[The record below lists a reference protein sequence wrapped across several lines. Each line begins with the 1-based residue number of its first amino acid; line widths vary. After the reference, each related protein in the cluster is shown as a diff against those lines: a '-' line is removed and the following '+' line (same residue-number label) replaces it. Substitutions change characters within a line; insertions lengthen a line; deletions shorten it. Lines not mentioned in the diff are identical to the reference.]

1 MRARYWLTLAS
12 VPTLFACF
20 IAAAGCGE
28 TEEPAKPPS
37 TTDGSADGKSDAAS
51 DSKAPPTECLDA
63 DITQLNVQDAALGDS
78 GKSIGTCSS
87 CIKTNCLPQLQACQ
101 EDCDCRESVLGLFNC
116 VASGKSITTC
126 GGGLVTA
133 GSMAQSL
140 GLCALTSGC
149 AVECGQAGDGGT
161 TNNDAATD
169 APADSASD

>member
-12 VPTLFACF
+12 VSSVFVCF
-20 IAAAGCGE
+20 VAAAGCGD
-28 TEEPAKPPS
+28 TEEPAKPP
-37 TTDGSADGKSDAAS
+37 TTAGDGSTDGKSDTTS
-51 DSKAPPTECLDA
+51 DSKPTPTECIDA
-63 DITQLNVQDAALGDS
+63 DITALNVQDAALGDS

-87 CIKTNCLPQLQACQ
+87 CIKTNCLPELQACQ
-101 EDCDCRESVLGLFNC
+101 EDCDCRESVLGFFNC

-140 GLCALTSGC
+140 GLCALNSGC
-149 AVECGQAGDGGT
+149 GVECGQPGDGGT
-161 TNNDAATD
+161 QNDAATD